1 MPDGFEGC
9 YLTGLTYP
17 SCNLKIGKSLQRNVC
32 KEGRRALQADQ
43 DAIARSGEGSFVCLG
58 CIVGL
63 ERGEEASRAVV
74 GGCSSQLLP
83 LCGGE
88 SWAAWHLFGE
98 QVHVETVGAF
108 CDLDLF

>member
-1 MPDGFEGC
+1 M
-9 YLTGLTYP
+9 
-17 SCNLKIGKSLQRNVC
+17 QRNVC
-32 KEGRRALQADQ
+32 KEGRRALHADQ

-74 GGCSSQLLP
+74 GGCSCQLPP

-88 SWAAWHLFGE
+88 SWAAWHLLGE
-98 QVHVETVGAF
+98 QAHVETVGAF
-108 CDLDLF
+108 CDLDSILRVFTRLPPTNAGSSFILTRF

>member
-1 MPDGFEGC
+1 MC
-9 YLTGLTYP
+9 
-17 SCNLKIGKSLQRNVC
+17 R
-32 KEGRRALQADQ
+32 
-43 DAIARSGEGSFVCLG
+43 G

-74 GGCSSQLLP
+74 RSCSRQLPP

-98 QVHVETVGAF
+98 QAHLGTVDAF
-108 CDLDLF
+108 CDLDSILRVFTRLPPTKAGSSFILTRF